1 MGGRAT
7 EGMSRE
13 IGLAR
18 VFELASRQLHARCY
32 AEGLYP
38 AQWAALRYFEDMER
52 PHATV
57 AALARY
63 QGLTLASVAR
73 TVRTLVSHDYLR
85 RDGSAGPGRA
95 EVIVVTPKGRSL
107 LRRDPLVKTAKVLRG
122 LSPEAR
128 QVLADALE
136 KLITVA

>member
-7 EGMSRE
+7 EGMSRA
-13 IGLAR
+13 IALAR

-38 AQWAALRYFEDMER
+38 AQWAALRYFEDMQR
-52 PHATV
+52 SHSTV

-73 TVRTLVSHDYLR
+73 TVRTLVSHEYLR

-95 EVIVVTPKGRSL
+95 EVIVVTPKGRAL
-107 LRRDPLVKTAKVLRG
+107 LRRDPLVRTAKVLGG
-122 LSPEAR
+122 LPPASR
-128 QVLADALE
+128 QALAEALE
-136 KLITVA
+136 RLITVA